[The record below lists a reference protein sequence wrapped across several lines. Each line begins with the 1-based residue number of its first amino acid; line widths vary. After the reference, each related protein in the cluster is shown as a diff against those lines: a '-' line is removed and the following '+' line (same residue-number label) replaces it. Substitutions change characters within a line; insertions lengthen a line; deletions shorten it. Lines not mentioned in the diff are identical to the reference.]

1 MLQYQAVDAATLE
14 LLKKLQA
21 IDAFGDL
28 RLVGG
33 TSLALQYG
41 HRKSVDIDLFGKLNM
56 DAFMINNFLAEL
68 GEVKKINDSKNIHIY
83 IINGIKVDIVN
94 YPYPWIGKLLRIDG
108 LRLADKTDI
117 AAMKLA
123 AISGRGTKKDLYDLY
138 LLLQEIP
145 LAKMLRLY
153 EKKYKDGS
161 LFLVLKSL
169 VYFED
174 AEKDAMPHLLKKVPW
189 NTIKKTIL
197 NAHSK
202 YLSSTSSD

>member
-1 MLQYQAVDAATLE
+1 MLRYETVDAPTLE
-14 LLKKLQA
+14 LLKKLQG
-21 IDAFGDL
+21 IDAFKEL

-33 TSLALQYG
+33 TALALQYG
-41 HRKSVDIDLFGKLNM
+41 HRKSVDIDLFGKLDI
-56 DAFMINNFLAEL
+56 DAFMINNLIADL

-83 IINGIKVDIVN
+83 TINGIKVDIVN
-94 YPYPWIGKLLRIDG
+94 YHYPWIGELLKIDG

-138 LLLQEIP
+138 LLLQEMP
-145 LAKMLRLY
+145 LAEMLKLY
-153 EKKYKDGS
+153 QEKYKDGS

-169 VYFED
+169 VYFDD
-174 AEKDAMPHLLKKVPW
+174 AEKDAMPQLLKKNSW

-197 NAHSK
+197 NAHSE
-202 YLSSTSSD
+202 YLRSI

>member
-21 IDAFGDL
+21 IDAFEDL
-28 RLVGG
+28 RLVVG

-41 HRKSVDIDLFGKLNM
+41 HRKSIDIDLFGKLNM
-56 DAFMINNFLAEL
+56 DSFLINNLLAEL
-68 GEVKKINDSKNIHIY
+68 GEVRKINDSKNIHIY

-94 YPYPWIGKLLRIDG
+94 YQYPWIGKLIRIDG

-161 LFLVLKSL
+161 IFLVLKSL
-169 VYFED
+169 VYFDD
-174 AEKDAMPHLLKKVPW
+174 ADKDVMPLLLDKVPW
-189 NTIKKTIL
+189 SIIKKTIL
-197 NAHSK
+197 NAYSEYMK
-202 YLSSTSSD
+202 SI

>member
-21 IDAFGDL
+21 IDAFEDL

-41 HRKSVDIDLFGKLNM
+41 HRKSIDIDLFGKLNM
-56 DAFMINNFLAEL
+56 DSFLINNLLAEL
-68 GEVKKINDSKNIHIY
+68 GEVRKINDSKNIHIY

-94 YPYPWIGKLLRIDG
+94 YQYPWIGKLIRIDG

-161 LFLVLKSL
+161 IFLVLKSL
-169 VYFED
+169 VYFDD
-174 AEKDAMPHLLKKVPW
+174 ADKDVMPLLLDKVPW
-189 NTIKKTIL
+189 SIIKKTIL
-197 NAHSK
+197 NAYSEYMK
-202 YLSSTSSD
+202 SI